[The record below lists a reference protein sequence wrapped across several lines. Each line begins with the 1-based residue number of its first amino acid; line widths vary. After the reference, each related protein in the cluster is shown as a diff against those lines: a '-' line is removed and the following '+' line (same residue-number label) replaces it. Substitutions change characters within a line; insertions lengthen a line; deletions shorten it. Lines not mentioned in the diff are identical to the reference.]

1 MIGTRKAL
9 RIDIT
14 IIICNPV
21 PTSFF
26 GEKDRFQLKRDVGYR
41 RVTYDYGDINAQCLP
56 CSYHFY
62 YFAVLHPPS
71 FHEMI
76 FILVYIY
83 THNYYTIMFCIDNNI
98 LYTHIITRK

>member
-1 MIGTRKAL
+1 MANLIVKMIGTRKAL

-62 YFAVLHPPS
+62 YFAIPPSLHPPS

-76 FILVYIY
+76 FILVHIYI
-83 THNYYTIMFCIDNNI
+83 D
-98 LYTHIITRK
+98 